1 MNYNRRLVN
10 APRLVCLTALL
21 TLLFASGAYADGT
34 YQRTDD
40 RKKTLVWNNDPQPG
54 DAANWS
60 GGRDSEG
67 YADGP
72 GTLTWLRTEQKSLT
86 GSNISSGRKVPIS
99 RYAGKMVHGK
109 FEGPVVTV
117 DHGKTFHAT
126 YTDGQRKGRWISGD
140 LIAKAE
146 SIEPKP
152 AAEERPEPSSSAKT
166 AATTEKIE

>member
-10 APRLVCLTALL
+10 APRLVCLTAVL

-72 GTLTWLRTEQKSLT
+72 GTLTWLRTERKSLT

-99 RYAGKMVHGK
+99 RYAGKMV
-109 FEGPVVTV
+109 
-117 DHGKTFHAT
+117 HGKTFHAT

-146 SIEPKP
+146 SIESKP